1 MVCGEPPRECTYRRE
16 SSNSTFDRNRS
27 QIRPKVVNQAKPTKP
42 IFIVGLFALLL
53 AAASCS
59 STPPPTNTRADAAI
73 DIATFDFPESM
84 VLGEIYAQALEEA
97 GYEVHRHIPFGA
109 RELVMPALTQHFV
122 DLVPEYIGTALQ
134 FASLGEVEPSA
145 DQRETRSLLKGVL
158 ESRGATLLASAPGEN
173 QNAFVVTEALA
184 ERFQLETLS
193 DLTEVDGGLTL
204 GGPPEC
210 PQRVY
215 CLQGLESVYGMQFAD
230 FLATDSGG
238 PVTLSTLIAG
248 EIDVALLFT
257 TDPAIERYDLVLLDD
272 DRRLQPA
279 ENVTPVVRSE
289 LIEDHGS
296 DLASTINS
304 VTKKLSTTQL
314 RSLNGLLNNDASNLH
329 TVAADWL
336 ARVGRG

>member
-1 MVCGEPPRECTYRRE
+1 VANPP
-16 SSNSTFDRNRS
+16 N
-27 QIRPKVVNQAKPTKP
+27 PTKTTL
-42 IFIVGLFALLL
+42 IVGLLVLLL
-53 AAASCS
+53 AAAACS
-59 STPPPTNTRADAAI
+59 SDPPKNTRDDAAV

-84 VLGEIYAQALEEA
+84 VLGEIYAQALEKA
-97 GYEVHRHIPFGA
+97 GYEVHRHIPFGS
-109 RELVMPALTQHFV
+109 RELVMPALTQQFV

-145 DQRETRSLLKGVL
+145 DQRQTRSLLRGVL
-158 ESRGATLLASAPGEN
+158 EGRGATLLASAPGQN
-173 QNAFVVTEALA
+173 QNAFVVTEDLA

-215 CLQGLESVYGMQFAD
+215 CLQGLESVYGMEFAD

-248 EIDVALLFT
+248 EVDVALLFT

-272 DRRLQPA
+272 DRQLQPA

-289 LIEDHGS
+289 LIDEHGPG
-296 DLASTINS
+296 LASTINS
-304 VTKKLSTTQL
+304 VTRKLSTTQL
-314 RSLNGLLNNDASNLH
+314 RSLNGLLNDDASNLH
-329 TVAADWL
+329 TVAAEWL
-336 ARVGRG
+336 SRVGRGDTE